1 MDDDGGGERRE
12 TMLTVDIP
20 ADLHDEDE
28 TGYVWTFLD
37 EAREPSLIRPGAIV
51 LAGDDDAPAVAEV
64 VDLVPKEAGT
74 IVHLHILPG
83 AFDDYEALVR
93 RASSTDGLPGSP
105 MP

>member
-1 MDDDGGGERRE
+1 MV
-12 TMLTVDIP
+12 TVDIT

-37 EAREPSLIRPGAIV
+37 EARQPSLIRPGAIV

-74 IVHLHILPG
+74 IVHLQILPG
-83 AFDDYEALVR
+83 LFDDYEALVR
-93 RASSTDGLPGSP
+93 RVSRPDDGTRGSP
-105 MP
+105 RA